1 MSKHAP
7 LDPISLEISWN
18 GLKSIAD
25 ECFLTIMR
33 SAFSTNIK
41 ERHDHSTAIAD
52 AQGRLIVQAEMTLP
66 IHLASMSGLMTFI
79 LDQYGDTIEP
89 GDIFIGNTGIVE
101 ADVEAKNIVIQ
112 GEVNGNVK
120 AHQQLEIHPTGKL
133 IGDCTAASIDIKEG
147 AVFEGRS
154 NMIKSSGAAAAPGL
168 NSISSRGPQNQ
179 KQQQPE

>member
-1 MSKHAP
+1 MPKDTSA
-7 LDPISLEISWN
+7 DSISLLSKNVRIEGELQGPEN
-18 GLKSIAD
+18 LHVEGYLKGAVALS
-25 ECFLTIMR
+25 
-33 SAFSTNIK
+33 
-41 ERHDHSTAIAD
+41 
-52 AQGRLIVQAEMTLP
+52 
-66 IHLASMSGLMTFI
+66 
-79 LDQYGDTIEP
+79 